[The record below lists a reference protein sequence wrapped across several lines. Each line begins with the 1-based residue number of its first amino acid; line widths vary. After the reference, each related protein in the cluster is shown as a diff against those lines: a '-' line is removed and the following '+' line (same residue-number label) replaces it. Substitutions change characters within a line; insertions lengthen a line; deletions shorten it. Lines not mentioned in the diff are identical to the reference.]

1 MRIIGLDVGTKRIGI
16 AKADTSVRI
25 AIPNGYVLVNGQEIP
40 EILRIARLNDTNFF
54 VVGLPRSND
63 GNETAQSAYARKFAD
78 TLAASMPGARI
89 YFQDESLTSVVAEER
104 LKKRKKNFE
113 KGEIDAEAASI
124 ILQDFIENYAAKLA
138 QNSASKIP
146 NRLVSPA
153 ASMNSSASPATAI
166 SPSVNPA
173 ATLGSPEVQSI
184 INEPTKSEPES
195 TESPRPVKSLEK
207 PMKKVKRI
215 LLSLF
220 ILLFLAGL
228 FGGGYYWYSLQPV
241 SSANCRFDSAKTAA
255 ESNEKE
261 ANSVCEYQTIEISA
275 GESVKQIANNL
286 KQADLIRNPL
296 AFELYARINNL
307 HAKLKTGKYSFRKTM
322 SARAIAKQLVN
333 GVVSSD
339 VFNLTILP
347 GTSLLGDKGKSQTG
361 IIHQFRTLGYSEE
374 EINQAL
380 TKHYDNPILK
390 GLYANETK
398 LSDLKIPEKLA
409 LEGYLYGETYQFYNH
424 EKLENV
430 ITTILNQF
438 NDVVVS
444 NQLEEKFKARGFT
457 LRQGITLAS
466 IIQKEARTE
475 DMPGVSMVFQNRW
488 RQGIALGSD
497 VTATYAADITGI
509 DRTNATNADILA
521 VNSLY
526 NTRKYP
532 GLPPGPI
539 AVPSKA
545 ALLAVAEPDS
555 SKASMLY
562 FLTGDDGLMYYSS
575 TDAEH
580 NQKIRDHCQKLCKV
594 QI

>member
-1 MRIIGLDVGTKRIGI
+1 MRIIGLDVGTKRIGV

-25 AIPNGYVLVNGQEIP
+25 AIPNGFVLVNGQEIP

-124 ILQDFIENYAAKLA
+124 ILQDFIEHYAAKLA
-138 QNSASKIP
+138 QNAASKIP
-146 NRLVSPA
+146 NQLVNPVAEMNPSFSPA
-153 ASMNSSASPATAI
+153 S
-166 SPSVNPA
+166 
-173 ATLGSPEVQSI
+173 TLGSPEVQSI
-184 INEPTKSEPES
+184 INEPTKSESES
-195 TESPRPVKSLEK
+195 SESPRPAKSSEK

-215 LLSLF
+215 LLSFF

-241 SSANCRFDSAKTAA
+241 SSANCRFDSAKAAA

-261 ANSVCEYQTIEISA
+261 SNSVCEYQTIEISA

-347 GTSLLGDKGKSQTG
+347 GTNLLGDKGKSQTG
-361 IIHQFRTLGYSEE
+361 IIHQFHTLGYSEE

-380 TKHYDNPILK
+380 TKHYDNPVLK
-390 GLYANETK
+390 GLYADETK
-398 LSDLKIPEKLA
+398 LSNPDIPVKLA

-457 LRQGITLAS
+457 LREGIILAS
-466 IIQKEARTE
+466 IIQKEANTE
-475 DMPGVSMVFQNRW
+475 DMPGVSMVFQNRL

-526 NTRKYP
+526 NTRKFP

>member
-1 MRIIGLDVGTKRIGI
+1 MRIIGLDVGTKRIGV

-124 ILQDFIENYAAKLA
+124 ILQDFIEHYAAKLA
-138 QNSASKIP
+138 QNAASKIP
-146 NRLVSPA
+146 NQLVNPVAEMNPSFSPA
-153 ASMNSSASPATAI
+153 S
-166 SPSVNPA
+166 
-173 ATLGSPEVQSI
+173 TLGSPEVQSI
-184 INEPTKSEPES
+184 INEPTKSESEP
-195 TESPRPVKSLEK
+195 TESPRPAKSSEK

-215 LLSLF
+215 LFS
-220 ILLFLAGL
+220 ILILIFLAGL

-241 SSANCRFDSAKTAA
+241 SSANCRFDSAKAAA

-261 ANSVCEYQTIEISA
+261 SNSVCEYQTIEISA

-286 KQADLIRNPL
+286 KQADLIRNPM

-347 GTSLLGDKGKSQTG
+347 GTNLLGDKGKSQTG

-390 GLYANETK
+390 GLYADENK
-398 LSDLKIPEKLA
+398 LSSPDIPAKLA

-457 LRQGITLAS
+457 LREGITLAS
-466 IIQKEARTE
+466 IIQKEANTE

-526 NTRKYP
+526 NTRKFP

>member
-1 MRIIGLDVGTKRIGI
+1 MRIIGLDVGTKRIGV

-124 ILQDFIENYAAKLA
+124 ILQDFIEHYAAKLA
-138 QNSASKIP
+138 QNAASKIP
-146 NRLVSPA
+146 NQLVNPVAEMNPSFSPA
-153 ASMNSSASPATAI
+153 S
-166 SPSVNPA
+166 
-173 ATLGSPEVQSI
+173 TLGSPEVQSI

-195 TESPRPVKSLEK
+195 SESPRPAKSSEK

-220 ILLFLAGL
+220 ILLFLAGI

-241 SSANCRFDSAKTAA
+241 SSANCRFDSAKAAA

-261 ANSVCEYQTIEISA
+261 ANSVCEYQTIEINA

-296 AFELYARINNL
+296 AFEVYARINNL
-307 HAKLKTGKYSFRKTM
+307 HTKLKTGKYSFRKTM

-347 GTSLLGDKGKSQTG
+347 GTNLLGDKGKSQTG

-390 GLYANETK
+390 GLYADENN
-398 LSDLKIPEKLA
+398 LSEPDIPAKLA

-438 NDVVVS
+438 NDVAVS
-444 NQLEEKFKARGFT
+444 NQLEEKFKARGFS
-457 LRQGITLAS
+457 LRRGIILAS

-475 DMPGVSMVFQNRW
+475 DMPGVSMVFQNRLK
-488 RQGIALGSD
+488 RGIALGSD

-509 DRTNATNADILA
+509 DRTTATNADILA
-521 VNSLY
+521 VDSFY

>member
-1 MRIIGLDVGTKRIGI
+1 MRIIGLDVGTKRIGV

-124 ILQDFIENYAAKLA
+124 ILQDFIEHYAAKLA
-138 QNSASKIP
+138 QNTASKIP
-146 NRLVSPA
+146 NQLVSPA
-153 ASMNSSASPATAI
+153 ANMNSSASPATNIDPSA
-166 SPSVNPA
+166 SPV

-195 TESPRPVKSLEK
+195 TESPRPDRSLEK

-241 SSANCRFDSAKTAA
+241 SSANCRFDSAKAA
-255 ESNEKE
+255 SESNEKE
-261 ANSVCEYQTIEISA
+261 ADSNCEYQTIEVTA
-275 GESVKQIANNL
+275 GESVKEIANNL
-286 KQADLIRNPL
+286 KQADLIRNPM

-307 HAKLKTGKYSFRKTM
+307 HAKLKAGKYSFRKTM

-347 GTSLLGDKGKSQTG
+347 GTNLLGDKGKSQTG

-380 TKHYDNPILK
+380 TKHYDNPVLK
-390 GLYANETK
+390 GLYADETK
-398 LSDLKIPEKLA
+398 LSNPEIPAKLA

-457 LRQGITLAS
+457 LREGIILAS
-466 IIQKEARTE
+466 IIQKEANTE
-475 DMPGVSMVFQNRW
+475 DMPGVSMVFQNRLK
-488 RQGIALGSD
+488 QGIALGSD

-509 DRTNATNADILA
+509 DRANATNADILA

-526 NTRKYP
+526 NTRKFP

>member
-1 MRIIGLDVGTKRIGI
+1 MRIIGLDVGTKRIGV

-124 ILQDFIENYAAKLA
+124 ILQDFIEHYAARLA
-138 QNSASKIP
+138 QNATSKIP
-146 NRLVSPA
+146 NQLSSPTA
-153 ASMNSSASPATAI
+153 MIASPEI
-166 SPSVNPA
+166 
-173 ATLGSPEVQSI
+173 QSI
-184 INEPTKSEPES
+184 INESSKVDSSPSKTEDQLKNQSEQIKSA
-195 TESPRPVKSLEK
+195 EK

-215 LLSLF
+215 LLSFF

-241 SSANCRFDSAKTAA
+241 SSANCRFDSAKAAA

-261 ANSVCEYQTIEISA
+261 SNSVCEYQTIEISA

-286 KQADLIRNPL
+286 KQAGLIRNPL

-307 HAKLKTGKYSFRKTM
+307 HVKLKTGKYSFRKTM

-380 TKHYDNPILK
+380 TKHYDNPVLK
-390 GLYANETK
+390 GLYTGENK
-398 LSDLKIPEKLA
+398 LSDSDIPAKLS

-466 IIQKEARTE
+466 IIQKEAHTE
-475 DMPGVSMVFQNRW
+475 DMPGVSMVFQNRLK
-488 RQGIALGSD
+488 RGIALGSD

-521 VNSLY
+521 VSSRY
-526 NTRKYP
+526 NTRRSP
-532 GLPPGPI
+532 GIPPGPI

>member
-1 MRIIGLDVGTKRIGI
+1 MRIIGLDVGTKRIGV

-124 ILQDFIENYAAKLA
+124 ILQDFIEHYAAKLA
-138 QNSASKIP
+138 QNSAVKIP
-146 NRLVSPA
+146 NQLASPA
-153 ASMNSSASPATAI
+153 ANIDPSASP
-166 SPSVNPA
+166 V
-173 ATLGSPEVQSI
+173 ATLGSPGVQSI
-184 INEPTKSEPES
+184 INEPIKSESES
-195 TESPRPVKSLEK
+195 TEAPRPDRSLEK

-215 LLSLF
+215 IFSLL
-220 ILLFLAGL
+220 ILIFLAGL

-241 SSANCRFDSAKTAA
+241 SSANCRFDSAKAAA

-261 ANSVCEYQTIEISA
+261 SNSVCEYQTIEISA

-347 GTSLLGDKGKSQTG
+347 GTNLLGDKGKSQTG

-374 EINQAL
+374 EINQAI
-380 TKHYDNPILK
+380 TKHYDNPVLK
-390 GLYANETK
+390 GLYADETK
-398 LSDLKIPEKLA
+398 LSNPEIPVKLA

-457 LRQGITLAS
+457 LREGITLAS
-466 IIQKEARTE
+466 IIQKEANTE
-475 DMPGVSMVFQNRW
+475 DMPGVSMVFQNRLK
-488 RQGIALGSD
+488 QGIALGSD

-526 NTRKYP
+526 NTRKFP

>member
-1 MRIIGLDVGTKRIGI
+1 MRIIGLDVGTKRIGV

-124 ILQDFIENYAAKLA
+124 ILQDFIEHYAAKLA
-138 QNSASKIP
+138 QNAASKIP
-146 NRLVSPA
+146 NQLVNPVA
-153 ASMNSSASPATAI
+153 EMN
-166 SPSVNPA
+166 PSFSPA

-184 INEPTKSEPES
+184 INEPTKSESES
-195 TESPRPVKSLEK
+195 SESPRPAKSSEK

-215 LLSLF
+215 LLSFF
-220 ILLFLAGL
+220 ILLFLTGL

-241 SSANCRFDSAKTAA
+241 SSANCRFDSAKAAA

-261 ANSVCEYQTIEISA
+261 SNSVCEYQTIEISA

-347 GTSLLGDKGKSQTG
+347 GTNLLGDKGKSQTG

-380 TKHYDNPILK
+380 TKHYDNPVLK
-390 GLYANETK
+390 GLYADETK
-398 LSDLKIPEKLA
+398 FSNPEIPVKLA

-444 NQLEEKFKARGFT
+444 NQLEEKFKARGLS
-457 LRQGITLAS
+457 LREGIILAS

-475 DMPGVSMVFQNRW
+475 DMPGVSMVFQNRL

-509 DRTNATNADILA
+509 DRANATNADILA

-526 NTRKYP
+526 NTRKFP

>member
-1 MRIIGLDVGTKRIGI
+1 MRIIGLDVGTKRIGV

-124 ILQDFIENYAAKLA
+124 ILQDFIEHYAAKLA
-138 QNSASKIP
+138 QNAASKIP
-146 NRLVSPA
+146 NRLVS
-153 ASMNSSASPATAI
+153 
-166 SPSVNPA
+166 PA

-184 INEPTKSEPES
+184 INEPTKSESES
-195 TESPRPVKSLEK
+195 SESPRPAKSSEK

-215 LLSLF
+215 LLSFF

-241 SSANCRFDSAKTAA
+241 SSANCRFDSAKAAA

-261 ANSVCEYQTIEISA
+261 SNSVCEYQTIEIST

-347 GTSLLGDKGKSQTG
+347 GTNLLGDKGKSQTG

-380 TKHYDNPILK
+380 TKHYDNPVLK
-390 GLYANETK
+390 GLYADETK
-398 LSDLKIPEKLA
+398 LSNPEIPVKLA

-444 NQLEEKFKARGFT
+444 NQLEEKFKARGLS
-457 LRQGITLAS
+457 LREGIILAS

-475 DMPGVSMVFQNRW
+475 DMPGVSMVFQNRL

-521 VNSLY
+521 VNTLY
-526 NTRKYP
+526 NTRKFP

>member
-1 MRIIGLDVGTKRIGI
+1 MRIIGLDVGTKRIGV

-124 ILQDFIENYAAKLA
+124 ILQDFIEHYAAKLA
-138 QNSASKIP
+138 QNAASKIP
-146 NRLVSPA
+146 NQLVNPVA
-153 ASMNSSASPATAI
+153 EMN
-166 SPSVNPA
+166 PSFSPA

-184 INEPTKSEPES
+184 INEPTKLEAES
-195 TESPRPVKSLEK
+195 TESPRPDRSLEK

-228 FGGGYYWYSLQPV
+228 FCGGYYWYSLQPV
-241 SSANCRFDSAKTAA
+241 SSANCRFDSAKAAA

-275 GESVKQIANNL
+275 GESVKEIANNL
-286 KQADLIRNPL
+286 KQADLIRNPF

-347 GTSLLGDKGKSQTG
+347 GTNLLGDKGKSQTG

-380 TKHYDNPILK
+380 TKHYDNPVLK
-390 GLYANETK
+390 GLYADETK
-398 LSDLKIPEKLA
+398 LSNPEIPVKLA

-444 NQLEEKFKARGFT
+444 NQLEEKFKARGLS
-457 LRQGITLAS
+457 LREGITLAS
-466 IIQKEARTE
+466 IIQKEANTE
-475 DMPGVSMVFQNRW
+475 DMPGVSMVFQNRLK
-488 RQGIALGSD
+488 QGIALGSD

-526 NTRKYP
+526 NTRKFP

>member
-1 MRIIGLDVGTKRIGI
+1 MRIIGLDVGTKRIGV

-40 EILRIARLNDTNFF
+40 EILRIARLNGTNFF

-124 ILQDFIENYAAKLA
+124 ILQDFIEHYAAKLA
-138 QNSASKIP
+138 QNAASKIP
-146 NRLVSPA
+146 NQLVNPVA
-153 ASMNSSASPATAI
+153 EMN
-166 SPSVNPA
+166 PSFSPA

-184 INEPTKSEPES
+184 INEPTKLEAES
-195 TESPRPVKSLEK
+195 TESPRPAKSSEK

-215 LLSLF
+215 LLSFF

-241 SSANCRFDSAKTAA
+241 SSANCRFDSAKAAA

-261 ANSVCEYQTIEISA
+261 SNSVCEYQTIEISA

-347 GTSLLGDKGKSQTG
+347 GTNLLGDKGKSQTG

-380 TKHYDNPILK
+380 TKHYDNPVLK
-390 GLYANETK
+390 GLYADETK
-398 LSDLKIPEKLA
+398 LSNPEIPVKLA

-444 NQLEEKFKARGFT
+444 NQLEEKFKARGLS
-457 LRQGITLAS
+457 LREGIILAS

-475 DMPGVSMVFQNRW
+475 DMPGVSMVFQNRLK
-488 RQGIALGSD
+488 QGIALGSD

-526 NTRKYP
+526 NTRKFP

>member
-1 MRIIGLDVGTKRIGI
+1 MRIIGLDVGTKRIGV

-124 ILQDFIENYAAKLA
+124 ILQDFIEHYAAKLA
-138 QNSASKIP
+138 QNSAVKIP
-146 NRLVSPA
+146 NQLASPA
-153 ASMNSSASPATAI
+153 ANIDPSASP
-166 SPSVNPA
+166 V

-195 TESPRPVKSLEK
+195 TESPRPAKISEK

-215 LLSLF
+215 LFS
-220 ILLFLAGL
+220 ILILIFLAGL

-241 SSANCRFDSAKTAA
+241 SSANCRFDSAKAAA

-261 ANSVCEYQTIEISA
+261 ADSNCEYQTIEVTA
-275 GESVKQIANNL
+275 GESVKEIASSL
-286 KQADLIRNPL
+286 KQADLIRNPF

-347 GTSLLGDKGKSQTG
+347 GTNLLGDKGKSQTG

-380 TKHYDNPILK
+380 IKHYDNPILK

-398 LSDLKIPEKLA
+398 LSNPEIPEKLA
-409 LEGYLYGETYQFYNH
+409 LEGYLYGETYQFFNH

-430 ITTILNQF
+430 IKTILNQF

-444 NQLEEKFKARGFT
+444 NQLEEKFKARGLS
-457 LRQGITLAS
+457 LRQGIILAS
-466 IIQKEARTE
+466 IIQKEANTE
-475 DMPGVSMVFQNRW
+475 DMPGVSMVFQNRLK
-488 RQGIALGSD
+488 RGIALGSD
-497 VTATYAADITGI
+497 VTATYAADIVGI
-509 DRTNATNADILA
+509 DRANATNADILA

-526 NTRKYP
+526 NTRKFP

>member
-1 MRIIGLDVGTKRIGI
+1 MRIIGLDVGTRRIGV

-166 SPSVNPA
+166 SPSFSPA
-173 ATLGSPEVQSI
+173 TTLGSPEVQSI
-184 INEPTKSEPES
+184 INEPTKLESES
-195 TESPRPVKSLEK
+195 SESPRPAKSSEK

-215 LLSLF
+215 IFSLL
-220 ILLFLAGL
+220 ILIFLAGL

-241 SSANCRFDSAKTAA
+241 SSANCRFDSAKAAA

-580 NQKIRDHCQKLCKV
+580 NQKIRDHCQKLCKM

>member
-1 MRIIGLDVGTKRIGI
+1 MRIIGLDVGTKRIGV

-124 ILQDFIENYAAKLA
+124 ILQDFIEHYAAKLA
-138 QNSASKIP
+138 QNAASKIP
-146 NRLVSPA
+146 NQLVNPVAEMNPSFSPA
-153 ASMNSSASPATAI
+153 S
-166 SPSVNPA
+166 
-173 ATLGSPEVQSI
+173 TLGSPEVQSI
-184 INEPTKSEPES
+184 INEPTKSESES
-195 TESPRPVKSLEK
+195 SESPRPAKSSEK

-215 LLSLF
+215 LLSFF

-241 SSANCRFDSAKTAA
+241 SSANCRFDSAKAAA

-261 ANSVCEYQTIEISA
+261 SNSVCEYQTIEISA

-347 GTSLLGDKGKSQTG
+347 GTNLLGDKGKSQTG

-380 TKHYDNPILK
+380 TKHYDNPVLK
-390 GLYANETK
+390 GLYADETK
-398 LSDLKIPEKLA
+398 LSNPDIPVKLA

-444 NQLEEKFKARGFT
+444 NQLEEKFKARGLS
-457 LRQGITLAS
+457 LREGIILAS

-475 DMPGVSMVFQNRW
+475 DMPGVSMVFQNRLK
-488 RQGIALGSD
+488 QGIALGSD

-526 NTRKYP
+526 NTRKFP

>member
-1 MRIIGLDVGTKRIGI
+1 MRIIGLDVGTKRIGV

-124 ILQDFIENYAAKLA
+124 ILQDFIEHYAAKLA
-138 QNSASKIP
+138 QNAASKIP
-146 NRLVSPA
+146 NQLVNPVAEMNPSFSPA
-153 ASMNSSASPATAI
+153 S
-166 SPSVNPA
+166 
-173 ATLGSPEVQSI
+173 TLGSPEVQSI

-195 TESPRPVKSLEK
+195 TESPRPDRSLEK

-241 SSANCRFDSAKTAA
+241 SSANCRFDSAKAA
-255 ESNEKE
+255 SESNEKE
-261 ANSVCEYQTIEISA
+261 ADSNCEYQTIEVTA
-275 GESVKQIANNL
+275 GESVKEIASSL
-286 KQADLIRNPL
+286 KQADLIRNPH

-307 HAKLKTGKYSFRKTM
+307 HAKLKAGKYSFRKTM

-380 TKHYDNPILK
+380 TKHYDNPVLK
-390 GLYANETK
+390 GLYADENK
-398 LSDLKIPEKLA
+398 LSNPDIPAKLA

-457 LRQGITLAS
+457 LREGITLAS
-466 IIQKEARTE
+466 IIQKEANTE
-475 DMPGVSMVFQNRW
+475 DMPGVSMVFQNRLK
-488 RQGIALGSD
+488 QGIALGSD
-497 VTATYAADITGI
+497 VTATYAADIVGI

-526 NTRKYP
+526 NTRKFP

>member
-1 MRIIGLDVGTKRIGI
+1 MRIIGLDVGTKRIGV

-124 ILQDFIENYAAKLA
+124 ILQDFIEHYAAKLA
-138 QNSASKIP
+138 QNSAVKIP
-146 NRLVSPA
+146 NQLASPA
-153 ASMNSSASPATAI
+153 ANIDPSAS
-166 SPSVNPA
+166 PA

-195 TESPRPVKSLEK
+195 TESPRPDRSLEK

-215 LLSLF
+215 LFS
-220 ILLFLAGL
+220 ILILIFLAGL

-241 SSANCRFDSAKTAA
+241 SSANCRFDSAKAAA

-261 ANSVCEYQTIEISA
+261 SNSVCEYQTIEISA

-347 GTSLLGDKGKSQTG
+347 GTNLLGDKGKSQTG

-390 GLYANETK
+390 GLYADETK
-398 LSDLKIPEKLA
+398 LSNPEIPVKLA

-444 NQLEEKFKARGFT
+444 NQLEEKFKARGLS
-457 LRQGITLAS
+457 LREGIILAS
-466 IIQKEARTE
+466 IIQKEAHTE
-475 DMPGVSMVFQNRW
+475 DMPGVSMVFQNR
-488 RQGIALGSD
+488 RRLGIALGSD

-526 NTRKYP
+526 NTRKFP

>member
-1 MRIIGLDVGTKRIGI
+1 MRIIGLDVGTKRIGV

-138 QNSASKIP
+138 QNAASKIP
-146 NRLVSPA
+146 NQLSSPTA
-153 ASMNSSASPATAI
+153 TLASPEIQSIANQSSKADS
-166 SPSVNPA
+166 SPSKTEDQLKN
-173 ATLGSPEVQSI
+173 QSKQI
-184 INEPTKSEPES
+184 KT
-195 TESPRPVKSLEK
+195 VEK

-215 LLSLF
+215 IFSLL
-220 ILLFLAGL
+220 ILIFLAGL

-241 SSANCRFDSAKTAA
+241 SSANCRFDSAKAAA

-286 KQADLIRNPL
+286 KQAGLIRNPL

-390 GLYANETK
+390 GLYADENN
-398 LSDLKIPEKLA
+398 LSEPDIPAKLA

>member
-1 MRIIGLDVGTKRIGI
+1 MRIIGLDVGTKRIGV

-124 ILQDFIENYAAKLA
+124 ILQDFIEHYAARLA
-138 QNSASKIP
+138 QNATGKIP
-146 NRLVSPA
+146 NQLSSPTA
-153 ASMNSSASPATAI
+153 TLASPEIQLIANQSSKADS
-166 SPSVNPA
+166 SPSKTEDQLKN
-173 ATLGSPEVQSI
+173 QSKQI
-184 INEPTKSEPES
+184 KT
-195 TESPRPVKSLEK
+195 VEK
-207 PMKKVKRI
+207 PMKKAKRI
-215 LLSLF
+215 LLSFF

-241 SSANCRFDSAKTAA
+241 SSANCRFDSAKAAA

-286 KQADLIRNPL
+286 KQAGLIRNPL

-322 SARAIAKQLVN
+322 SARDIAKQLVN

-390 GLYANETK
+390 GLYADETK
-398 LSDLKIPEKLA
+398 LSNPDIPVKLA

-457 LRQGITLAS
+457 LRQGIILAS
-466 IIQKEARTE
+466 IIQKEANTE
-475 DMPGVSMVFQNRW
+475 DMPGVSMVFQNRL
-488 RQGIALGSD
+488 RRGVALGSD

-526 NTRKYP
+526 NTRKFP

>member
-1 MRIIGLDVGTKRIGI
+1 MRIIGLDVGTKRIGV

-124 ILQDFIENYAAKLA
+124 ILQDFIEHYAAKLA

-146 NRLVSPA
+146 NQLVNA
-153 ASMNSSASPATAI
+153 ATNINPSAS
-166 SPSVNPA
+166 PA

-195 TESPRPVKSLEK
+195 TESPRPDRSLEK

-241 SSANCRFDSAKTAA
+241 SSANCRFDSAKAA
-255 ESNEKE
+255 SESNEKE
-261 ANSVCEYQTIEISA
+261 SNSVCEYQTIEISA

-296 AFELYARINNL
+296 AFELYSRINNL

-347 GTSLLGDKGKSQTG
+347 GANLLGDKGKSQTG

-380 TKHYDNPILK
+380 TKHYDNPVLK
-390 GLYANETK
+390 GLYADETK
-398 LSDLKIPEKLA
+398 LSNPEIPAKLA

-444 NQLEEKFKARGFT
+444 NQLEEKFKARGLS
-457 LRQGITLAS
+457 LREGIILAS

-475 DMPGVSMVFQNRW
+475 DMPGVSMVFQNR
-488 RQGIALGSD
+488 RRLGIALGSD

-526 NTRKYP
+526 NTRKFP

>member
-1 MRIIGLDVGTKRIGI
+1 MRIIGLDVGTKRIGV

-124 ILQDFIENYAAKLA
+124 ILQDFIEHYAAKLA

-153 ASMNSSASPATAI
+153 ASMNSSVSPATAI
-166 SPSVNPA
+166 SPSVSPA
-173 ATLGSPEVQSI
+173 TTLGSPEVQSI
-184 INEPTKSEPES
+184 INEPTKPESDS
-195 TESPRPVKSLEK
+195 TESPRPAKSSEK

-215 LLSLF
+215 LFS
-220 ILLFLAGL
+220 ILILIFLAGL

-241 SSANCRFDSAKTAA
+241 SSANCRFDSAKAAA

-261 ANSVCEYQTIEISA
+261 ANSVCEYQIIEISA

-307 HAKLKTGKYSFRKTM
+307 HAKLKAGKYSFRKTM
-322 SARAIAKQLVN
+322 SARDIAKQLVN

-390 GLYANETK
+390 GLYADENK
-398 LSDLKIPEKLA
+398 LSSLDIPAKLA

-466 IIQKEARTE
+466 IIQKEANTE
-475 DMPGVSMVFQNRW
+475 DMPGVSMVFQNRLK
-488 RQGIALGSD
+488 RGIALGSD

-526 NTRKYP
+526 NTRKFP

-545 ALLAVAEPDS
+545 ALLAVAEPDG

>member
-1 MRIIGLDVGTKRIGI
+1 MRIIGLDVGTKRIGV

-138 QNSASKIP
+138 QNSAVKIP
-146 NRLVSPA
+146 NRLVNPVA
-153 ASMNSSASPATAI
+153 NMNSSVSPATAI
-166 SPSVNPA
+166 SPSISPA
-173 ATLGSPEVQSI
+173 STLGSPEVQSI
-184 INEPTKSEPES
+184 INEPTKSETES
-195 TESPRPVKSLEK
+195 SESPRPAKSSEK

-215 LLSLF
+215 LFSFL
-220 ILLFLAGL
+220 ILIFLAGL

-241 SSANCRFDSAKTAA
+241 SSANCRFDSAKAAA

-261 ANSVCEYQTIEISA
+261 ANFVCEYQTIEISA

-286 KQADLIRNPL
+286 KQADLIRNPF

-347 GTSLLGDKGKSQTG
+347 GTNLLGDKGKSQTG

-380 TKHYDNPILK
+380 TKHYDNPVLK
-390 GLYANETK
+390 GLYADENK
-398 LSDLKIPEKLA
+398 LSNPDIPAKLA

-444 NQLEEKFKARGFT
+444 NQLEEKFKARGLS
-457 LRQGITLAS
+457 LREGIILAS
-466 IIQKEARTE
+466 IIQKEANTE
-475 DMPGVSMVFQNRW
+475 DMPGVSMVFQNRLK
-488 RQGIALGSD
+488 QGIALGSD
-497 VTATYAADITGI
+497 VTATYAADITGV

-526 NTRKYP
+526 NTRKFP

-545 ALLAVAEPDS
+545 ALLAVAKPDS

>member
-1 MRIIGLDVGTKRIGI
+1 MRIIGLDVGTKRIGV

-124 ILQDFIENYAAKLA
+124 ILQDFIEHYAAKLA
-138 QNSASKIP
+138 QNAASKIP
-146 NRLVSPA
+146 NQLVNPVANITPSV
-153 ASMNSSASPATAI
+153 SPATAI
-166 SPSVNPA
+166 SPSVDPA
-173 ATLGSPEVQSI
+173 TTLGSPEVQSI
-184 INEPTKSEPES
+184 INEPTKSESES
-195 TESPRPVKSLEK
+195 SESPRPAKSSEK

-215 LLSLF
+215 LLSFF
-220 ILLFLAGL
+220 ILLFLTGL

-241 SSANCRFDSAKTAA
+241 SSANCRFDSAKAAA

-261 ANSVCEYQTIEISA
+261 SNSVCEYQTIEISA

-347 GTSLLGDKGKSQTG
+347 GTNLLGDKGKSQTG

-380 TKHYDNPILK
+380 TKHYDNPVLK
-390 GLYANETK
+390 GLYADETK
-398 LSDLKIPEKLA
+398 LSNPEIPVKLA

-430 ITTILNQF
+430 IATILNQF

-444 NQLEEKFKARGFT
+444 NQLEEKFKARGLS
-457 LRQGITLAS
+457 LREGIILAS

-475 DMPGVSMVFQNRW
+475 DMPGVSMVFQNRLK
-488 RQGIALGSD
+488 QGIALGSD

-526 NTRKYP
+526 NTRKFP

>member
-124 ILQDFIENYAAKLA
+124 ILQDFIEHYAAKLA

-153 ASMNSSASPATAI
+153 ANMNSSVGPATAI
-166 SPSVNPA
+166 SPSFSPA
-173 ATLGSPEVQSI
+173 TTLGSPEVQSI
-184 INEPTKSEPES
+184 INEPTKLESES
-195 TESPRPVKSLEK
+195 SESPRPAKSSEK

-215 LLSLF
+215 LFSLF

-241 SSANCRFDSAKTAA
+241 SSANCRFDSAKAAA

-261 ANSVCEYQTIEISA
+261 ANSVCEYQIIEISA

-466 IIQKEARTE
+466 IIQKEANTE
-475 DMPGVSMVFQNRW
+475 DMPGVSMVFQNRLK
-488 RQGIALGSD
+488 RGIALGSD

-509 DRTNATNADILA
+509 DRTNATNVDILA

-526 NTRKYP
+526 NTRKFP

>member
-1 MRIIGLDVGTKRIGI
+1 MRIIGLDVGTKRIGV

-25 AIPNGYVLVNGQEIP
+25 AIPNGFVLVNGQEIP

-138 QNSASKIP
+138 QNSAVKIP
-146 NRLVSPA
+146 NQL
-153 ASMNSSASPATAI
+153 ASPATNI
-166 SPSVNPA
+166 DPSASPA

-184 INEPTKSEPES
+184 INEPTKSEAES
-195 TESPRPVKSLEK
+195 TESPRPDRSLEK

-241 SSANCRFDSAKTAA
+241 SSANCRFDSAKAA
-255 ESNEKE
+255 SESNEKE
-261 ANSVCEYQTIEISA
+261 ADSNCEYQTIEVTA
-275 GESVKQIANNL
+275 GESVKEIASSL
-286 KQADLIRNPL
+286 KQADLIRNPH

-307 HAKLKTGKYSFRKTM
+307 HAKLKAGKYSFRKTM

-347 GTSLLGDKGKSQTG
+347 GTNLLGDKGKSQTG

-380 TKHYDNPILK
+380 TKHYDNPVLK
-390 GLYANETK
+390 GLYADENK
-398 LSDLKIPEKLA
+398 LSNPDIPAKLA

-457 LRQGITLAS
+457 LREGIILAS

-475 DMPGVSMVFQNRW
+475 DMPGVSMVFQNR
-488 RQGIALGSD
+488 RRLGIALGSD

-509 DRTNATNADILA
+509 DRANATNADILA

-526 NTRKYP
+526 NTRKFP

>member
-1 MRIIGLDVGTKRIGI
+1 MRIIGLDVGTKRIGV

-89 YFQDESLTSVVAEER
+89 YFQAESLTSVVAEER

-124 ILQDFIENYAAKLA
+124 ILQDFIEHYAAKLA
-138 QNSASKIP
+138 QNTASKIP
-146 NRLVSPA
+146 NQLVSPA
-153 ASMNSSASPATAI
+153 ANIDPSASP
-166 SPSVNPA
+166 V

-184 INEPTKSEPES
+184 INEPTKPES
-195 TESPRPVKSLEK
+195 ESLASPRPAKSSEK

-241 SSANCRFDSAKTAA
+241 SSANCRFDSAKAAA

-322 SARAIAKQLVN
+322 SARSIAKQLVN

-347 GTSLLGDKGKSQTG
+347 GTNLLGDKGKSQTG

-380 TKHYDNPILK
+380 TKHYDNPVLK
-390 GLYANETK
+390 GLYADETK
-398 LSDLKIPEKLA
+398 LSNPEIPAKLA

-457 LRQGITLAS
+457 LREGIILAS
-466 IIQKEARTE
+466 IIQKEANTE
-475 DMPGVSMVFQNRW
+475 DMPGVSMVFQNRLKP
-488 RQGIALGSD
+488 GIALGSD

-509 DRTNATNADILA
+509 DRANATNADILA

-526 NTRKYP
+526 NTRKFP

>member
-1 MRIIGLDVGTKRIGI
+1 MRIIGLDVGTKRIGV

-124 ILQDFIENYAAKLA
+124 ILQDFIEHYAAKLA
-138 QNSASKIP
+138 QNAASKIP
-146 NRLVSPA
+146 NQLVNPVAEMNPSFSPA
-153 ASMNSSASPATAI
+153 S
-166 SPSVNPA
+166 
-173 ATLGSPEVQSI
+173 TLGSPEVQSI
-184 INEPTKSEPES
+184 INEPTKSESES
-195 TESPRPVKSLEK
+195 SESPRPAKSSEK

-215 LLSLF
+215 LLSFF

-241 SSANCRFDSAKTAA
+241 SSANCRFDSAKAAA

-261 ANSVCEYQTIEISA
+261 SNSVCEYQTIEISA

-347 GTSLLGDKGKSQTG
+347 GTNLLGDKGKSQTG

-380 TKHYDNPILK
+380 TKHYDNPVLK
-390 GLYANETK
+390 GLYADKTK
-398 LSDLKIPEKLA
+398 LSNPDIPAKLA

-444 NQLEEKFKARGFT
+444 NQLEEKFKARGLS
-457 LRQGITLAS
+457 LREGITLAS
-466 IIQKEARTE
+466 IIQKEANTE
-475 DMPGVSMVFQNRW
+475 DMPGVSMVFQNRLK
-488 RQGIALGSD
+488 QGIALGSD
-497 VTATYAADITGI
+497 VTATYAADIVGI

-526 NTRKYP
+526 NTRKFP

>member
-1 MRIIGLDVGTKRIGI
+1 MRIIGLDVGTKRIGV

-124 ILQDFIENYAAKLA
+124 ILQDFIEHYAAKLA
-138 QNSASKIP
+138 QNSAVKIP
-146 NRLVSPA
+146 NQLASPA
-153 ASMNSSASPATAI
+153 ANIDPSASPA
-166 SPSVNPA
+166 S
-173 ATLGSPEVQSI
+173 TLGSPEVQSI
-184 INEPTKSEPES
+184 INEPTKSESES
-195 TESPRPVKSLEK
+195 SESPRPAKSSEK

-215 LLSLF
+215 LLSFF

-241 SSANCRFDSAKTAA
+241 SSANCRFDSAKAAA

-261 ANSVCEYQTIEISA
+261 ANSVCEYQIIEISA

-286 KQADLIRNPL
+286 KQAGLIRNPL

-307 HAKLKTGKYSFRKTM
+307 HAKLKAGKYSFRKTM

-347 GTSLLGDKGKSQTG
+347 GTNLLGDKGKSQTG

-390 GLYANETK
+390 GLYADETK
-398 LSDLKIPEKLA
+398 LSNPDIPAKLA

-457 LRQGITLAS
+457 LREGITLAS

-475 DMPGVSMVFQNRW
+475 DMPGVSMVFQNRLK
-488 RQGIALGSD
+488 QGIALGSD

-526 NTRKYP
+526 NTRKFP

-580 NQKIRDHCQKLCKV
+580 NQKIHDHCQKLCKV

>member
-124 ILQDFIENYAAKLA
+124 ILQDFIEHYAAKLA
-138 QNSASKIP
+138 QNAASKIP
-146 NRLVSPA
+146 NQLVNPVAEMNPSFSPA
-153 ASMNSSASPATAI
+153 S
-166 SPSVNPA
+166 
-173 ATLGSPEVQSI
+173 TLGSPEVQSI
-184 INEPTKSEPES
+184 INEPTKSESES
-195 TESPRPVKSLEK
+195 SESPRPAKSSEK

-215 LLSLF
+215 LLSFF

-241 SSANCRFDSAKTAA
+241 SSANCRFDSAKAAA

-261 ANSVCEYQTIEISA
+261 SNSVCEYQTIEISA

-286 KQADLIRNPL
+286 KRADLIRNPF

-347 GTSLLGDKGKSQTG
+347 GTNLLGDKGKSQTG

-380 TKHYDNPILK
+380 TKHYDNPVLK
-390 GLYANETK
+390 GLYADETK
-398 LSDLKIPEKLA
+398 LSNPEIPVKLA

-444 NQLEEKFKARGFT
+444 NQLEEKFKARGLS
-457 LRQGITLAS
+457 LREGIILAS

-475 DMPGVSMVFQNRW
+475 DMPGVSMVFQNRL

-497 VTATYAADITGI
+497 VTATYAADIVGI

-526 NTRKYP
+526 NTRKFP

>member
-1 MRIIGLDVGTKRIGI
+1 MRIIGLDVGTKRIGV

-124 ILQDFIENYAAKLA
+124 ILQDFIEHYAAKLA

-146 NRLVSPA
+146 NQLVNA
-153 ASMNSSASPATAI
+153 ATNINPSAS
-166 SPSVNPA
+166 PA

-184 INEPTKSEPES
+184 INEPTKSESES
-195 TESPRPVKSLEK
+195 SESPRPAKSSEK

-215 LLSLF
+215 LLSFF

-241 SSANCRFDSAKTAA
+241 SSANCRFDSAKAAA

-261 ANSVCEYQTIEISA
+261 SNSVCEYQTIEISA

-347 GTSLLGDKGKSQTG
+347 GTNLLGDKGKSQTG

-380 TKHYDNPILK
+380 TKHYDNPVLK
-390 GLYANETK
+390 GLYADETK
-398 LSDLKIPEKLA
+398 LSNPEIPVKLA

-457 LRQGITLAS
+457 LREGIILAS

-475 DMPGVSMVFQNRW
+475 DMPGVSMVFQNRL

-509 DRTNATNADILA
+509 DRANATNADILA

-526 NTRKYP
+526 NTRKFP

>member
-1 MRIIGLDVGTKRIGI
+1 MRIIGLDVGTKRIGV

-241 SSANCRFDSAKTAA
+241 SSANCRFDSAKAAA

>member
-1 MRIIGLDVGTKRIGI
+1 MRIIGLDVGTKRIGV

-124 ILQDFIENYAAKLA
+124 ILQDFIEHYAAKLA

-146 NRLVSPA
+146 NQL
-153 ASMNSSASPATAI
+153 
-166 SPSVNPA
+166 VNPVTEINPA
-173 ATLGSPEVQSI
+173 STLGSSEIQSI

-195 TESPRPVKSLEK
+195 TESPRPDRSLEK

-228 FGGGYYWYSLQPV
+228 FGGGYYWYSLQSV
-241 SSANCRFDSAKTAA
+241 SSANCRFDSAKAA
-255 ESNEKE
+255 SESNEKE
-261 ANSVCEYQTIEISA
+261 ADSNCEYQTIEVTA
-275 GESVKQIANNL
+275 GESVKEIANNL
-286 KQADLIRNPL
+286 KRADLIRNPM

-347 GTSLLGDKGKSQTG
+347 GTNLLGDKGKSQTG

-380 TKHYDNPILK
+380 TKHYDNPVLK
-390 GLYANETK
+390 GLYADENK
-398 LSDLKIPEKLA
+398 LSNPDIPAKLA

-457 LRQGITLAS
+457 LRQGIILAS
-466 IIQKEARTE
+466 IIQKEAHTE
-475 DMPGVSMVFQNRW
+475 DMPGVSMVFQNRLK
-488 RQGIALGSD
+488 RGIALGSD
-497 VTATYAADITGI
+497 VTATYAADIVGI
-509 DRTNATNADILA
+509 DRATATNADILA

-526 NTRKYP
+526 NTRKFP

-545 ALLAVAEPDS
+545 ALLAVAEPDN

>member
-1 MRIIGLDVGTKRIGI
+1 MRIIGLDVGTKRIGV
-16 AKADTSVRI
+16 AKADASVRI

-124 ILQDFIENYAAKLA
+124 ILQDFIEHYAAKLA
-138 QNSASKIP
+138 QNAASKIP
-146 NRLVSPA
+146 NQLVNPVAEMNPSFSPA
-153 ASMNSSASPATAI
+153 S
-166 SPSVNPA
+166 
-173 ATLGSPEVQSI
+173 TLGSPEVQSI
-184 INEPTKSEPES
+184 INEPTKSESES
-195 TESPRPVKSLEK
+195 SESPRPAKSSEK

-215 LLSLF
+215 LLSFF

-241 SSANCRFDSAKTAA
+241 SSANCRFDSAKAAA

-347 GTSLLGDKGKSQTG
+347 GTNLLGDKGKSQTG

-390 GLYANETK
+390 DLYANETK
-398 LSDLKIPEKLA
+398 LSNPEIPAKLA

-457 LRQGITLAS
+457 LRMGITLAS
-466 IIQKEARTE
+466 IIQKEANTE
-475 DMPGVSMVFQNRW
+475 DMPGVSMVFQNRLK
-488 RQGIALGSD
+488 QGIALGSD

-526 NTRKYP
+526 NTRKFP

>member
-1 MRIIGLDVGTKRIGI
+1 MRIIGLDVGTKRIGV

-138 QNSASKIP
+138 QNAASKIP
-146 NRLVSPA
+146 NQLANPITKI
-153 ASMNSSASPATAI
+153 NPSA
-166 SPSVNPA
+166 NPA

-184 INEPTKSEPES
+184 INESTKSEPES
-195 TESPRPVKSLEK
+195 TETPRSDRSLEK

-215 LLSLF
+215 IFSLL
-220 ILLFLAGL
+220 ILIFLAGL

-241 SSANCRFDSAKTAA
+241 SSANCRFDSAKAAA

-286 KQADLIRNPL
+286 KRADLIRNPL

-390 GLYANETK
+390 GLYADEAK
-398 LSDLKIPEKLA
+398 LSEPDIPVKLA

-466 IIQKEARTE
+466 IIQKEANTE
-475 DMPGVSMVFQNRW
+475 DMPGVSMVFQNRLK
-488 RQGIALGSD
+488 RGIALGSD

-509 DRTNATNADILA
+509 DRTNATNVDILA

-526 NTRKYP
+526 NTRKFP

>member
-1 MRIIGLDVGTKRIGI
+1 MRIIGLDVGTKRIGV

-124 ILQDFIENYAAKLA
+124 ILQDFIEHYAAKLA

-153 ASMNSSASPATAI
+153 ASMNSSVSPATAI
-166 SPSVNPA
+166 SQSFSPA
-173 ATLGSPEVQSI
+173 TTPGSPEVQSI
-184 INEPTKSEPES
+184 INEPTKPES
-195 TESPRPVKSLEK
+195 DFTESPRSDRSLEK

-215 LLSLF
+215 IFSLL
-220 ILLFLAGL
+220 ILIFLAGL

-241 SSANCRFDSAKTAA
+241 SSANCRFDSAKAAA

-286 KQADLIRNPL
+286 KQAGLIRNPL

-307 HAKLKTGKYSFRKTM
+307 HAKLKAGKYSFRKTM
-322 SARAIAKQLVN
+322 SARDIAKQLVN

-466 IIQKEARTE
+466 IIQKEANTE
-475 DMPGVSMVFQNRW
+475 DMPGVSMVFQNRLK
-488 RQGIALGSD
+488 QGIALGSD
-497 VTATYAADITGI
+497 VTATYAADIAGI
-509 DRTNATNADILA
+509 DRTTATNADILA

-526 NTRKYP
+526 NTRKFP

-562 FLTGDDGLMYYSS
+562 FLTGDDGLMYYSG

>member
-1 MRIIGLDVGTKRIGI
+1 MRIIGLDVGTKRIGV

-78 TLAASMPGARI
+78 TLAASMSGARI

-124 ILQDFIENYAAKLA
+124 ILQDFIEHYAAKLA

-146 NRLVSPA
+146 NQLVNA
-153 ASMNSSASPATAI
+153 ATNINPSAS
-166 SPSVNPA
+166 PA

-195 TESPRPVKSLEK
+195 TESPRPDRSLEK

-241 SSANCRFDSAKTAA
+241 SSANCRFDSAKAAA

-261 ANSVCEYQTIEISA
+261 ANSVCEYQTIEVTA
-275 GESVKQIANNL
+275 GESVKEIANNL
-286 KQADLIRNPL
+286 KRADLIRNPH

-307 HAKLKTGKYSFRKTM
+307 HAKLKAGKYSFRKTM

-347 GTSLLGDKGKSQTG
+347 GTNLLGDKGKSQTG

-380 TKHYDNPILK
+380 TKHYDNPVLK
-390 GLYANETK
+390 GLYADETK
-398 LSDLKIPEKLA
+398 LSNSEIPAKLA

-444 NQLEEKFKARGFT
+444 NQLEEKFKARGLS
-457 LRQGITLAS
+457 LREGVILAS

-475 DMPGVSMVFQNRW
+475 DMPGVSMVFQNR
-488 RQGIALGSD
+488 RRLGIALGSD

-526 NTRKYP
+526 NTRKFP

>member
-1 MRIIGLDVGTKRIGI
+1 MRIIGLDVGTKRIGV

-124 ILQDFIENYAAKLA
+124 ILQDFIEHYAAKLA
-138 QNSASKIP
+138 QNAASKIP
-146 NRLVSPA
+146 NQLVNPVAEMNPSFSPA
-153 ASMNSSASPATAI
+153 S
-166 SPSVNPA
+166 
-173 ATLGSPEVQSI
+173 TLGSPEVQSI
-184 INEPTKSEPES
+184 INEPTKSESES
-195 TESPRPVKSLEK
+195 SESPRPAKSSEK

-215 LLSLF
+215 LLSFF

-241 SSANCRFDSAKTAA
+241 SSANCRFDSAKAAA

-261 ANSVCEYQTIEISA
+261 SNSVCEYQTIEISA

-333 GVVSSD
+333 GAVSSD

-347 GTSLLGDKGKSQTG
+347 GTNLLGDKGKSQTG

-380 TKHYDNPILK
+380 TKHYDNPVLK
-390 GLYANETK
+390 GLYADETK
-398 LSDLKIPEKLA
+398 LSNPEIPVKLA

-444 NQLEEKFKARGFT
+444 NQLEEKFKARGLS
-457 LRQGITLAS
+457 LREGIILAS

-475 DMPGVSMVFQNRW
+475 DMPGVSMVFQNRLK
-488 RQGIALGSD
+488 QGIALGSD

-526 NTRKYP
+526 NTRKFP

>member
-1 MRIIGLDVGTKRIGI
+1 MRIIGLDVGTKRIGV

-124 ILQDFIENYAAKLA
+124 ILQDFIEHYAAKLA
-138 QNSASKIP
+138 QNAASKIP
-146 NRLVSPA
+146 NQLVNPVAEMNPSFSPA
-153 ASMNSSASPATAI
+153 S
-166 SPSVNPA
+166 
-173 ATLGSPEVQSI
+173 TLGSPEVQSI

-195 TESPRPVKSLEK
+195 SESPRPAKSSEK

-241 SSANCRFDSAKTAA
+241 SSANCRFDSAKAAA

-261 ANSVCEYQTIEISA
+261 ANSVCEYQTIEVSA

-286 KQADLIRNPL
+286 KQSGLIRNPL
-296 AFELYARINNL
+296 AFEVYARINNL

-347 GTSLLGDKGKSQTG
+347 GTNLLGDKGKSQTG

-380 TKHYDNPILK
+380 TKHYGNPVLK
-390 GLYANETK
+390 GLYADETK
-398 LSDLKIPEKLA
+398 PSNPEIPVKLA

-444 NQLEEKFKARGFT
+444 NQLEEKFKARGLS
-457 LRQGITLAS
+457 LREGITLAS
-466 IIQKEARTE
+466 IIQKEANTE
-475 DMPGVSMVFQNRW
+475 DMPGVSMVFQNRLK
-488 RQGIALGSD
+488 QGIALGSD

-526 NTRKYP
+526 NTRKFP

>member
-1 MRIIGLDVGTKRIGI
+1 MRIIGLDVGTKRIGV

-153 ASMNSSASPATAI
+153 ANINSSVSPATAI
-166 SPSVNPA
+166 SPSFSPA
-173 ATLGSPEVQSI
+173 TTLGSPEVQSI
-184 INEPTKSEPES
+184 INEPIKSESES
-195 TESPRPVKSLEK
+195 TEAPRPDRSLEK

-215 LLSLF
+215 IFSLL
-220 ILLFLAGL
+220 ILIFLAGL

-241 SSANCRFDSAKTAA
+241 SSANCRFDSAKAAA

-261 ANSVCEYQTIEISA
+261 SNSVCEYQTIEISA

-286 KQADLIRNPL
+286 KQADLIRNPF

-347 GTSLLGDKGKSQTG
+347 GTNLLGDKGKSQTG
-361 IIHQFRTLGYSEE
+361 IIYQFRTLGYSEE

-380 TKHYDNPILK
+380 TKHYDNPVLK
-390 GLYANETK
+390 GLYADETK
-398 LSDLKIPEKLA
+398 LSNPEIPVKLA

-444 NQLEEKFKARGFT
+444 NQLEEKFKTRGFT
-457 LRQGITLAS
+457 LREGIILAS

-475 DMPGVSMVFQNRW
+475 DMPGVSMVFQNRLK
-488 RQGIALGSD
+488 QGIALGSD

-526 NTRKYP
+526 NTRKFP

>member
-1 MRIIGLDVGTKRIGI
+1 MRIIGLDVGTKRIGV

-138 QNSASKIP
+138 QNAASKIP
-146 NRLVSPA
+146 NQLVNTNTNINLSI
-153 ASMNSSASPATAI
+153 NPAT
-166 SPSVNPA
+166 
-173 ATLGSPEVQSI
+173 TLGSPEIQSI

-195 TESPRPVKSLEK
+195 TESPRPDRSLEK
-207 PMKKVKRI
+207 PMKKIKRI

-241 SSANCRFDSAKTAA
+241 SSANCRFDSAKAAA

-261 ANSVCEYQTIEISA
+261 SNSVCEYQTIEISA

-347 GTSLLGDKGKSQTG
+347 GTNLLGDKGKSQTG

-390 GLYANETK
+390 GLYADETK
-398 LSDLKIPEKLA
+398 LSNPEIPVKLA

-444 NQLEEKFKARGFT
+444 NQLEEKFKARGLS
-457 LRQGITLAS
+457 LREGIILAS

-475 DMPGVSMVFQNRW
+475 DMPGVSMVFQNRL
-488 RQGIALGSD
+488 RQGITLGSD
-497 VTATYAADITGI
+497 VTATYAADITGV

-526 NTRKYP
+526 NTRKFP

>member
-1 MRIIGLDVGTKRIGI
+1 MRIIGLDVGTKRIGV

-124 ILQDFIENYAAKLA
+124 ILQDFIEHYAAKLA
-138 QNSASKIP
+138 QNAASKIP
-146 NRLVSPA
+146 NQLVNPVAEMNPSFSPA
-153 ASMNSSASPATAI
+153 S
-166 SPSVNPA
+166 
-173 ATLGSPEVQSI
+173 TLGSPEVQSI
-184 INEPTKSEPES
+184 INEPTKSESES
-195 TESPRPVKSLEK
+195 SESPRPAKSSEK

-220 ILLFLAGL
+220 ILLFLAGI

-241 SSANCRFDSAKTAA
+241 SSANCRFDSAKAAA

-347 GTSLLGDKGKSQTG
+347 GTNLLGDKGKSQTG

-380 TKHYDNPILK
+380 TKHYDNPVLK
-390 GLYANETK
+390 GLYADETK
-398 LSDLKIPEKLA
+398 LSNPEIPVKLA

-444 NQLEEKFKARGFT
+444 NQLEEKFKARGLS
-457 LRQGITLAS
+457 LREGIILAS

-475 DMPGVSMVFQNRW
+475 DMPGVSMVFQNRLK
-488 RQGIALGSD
+488 QGIALGSD

-526 NTRKYP
+526 NTRKFP